1 MTDNG
6 SMVIRA
12 MVAAALMAATTAL
25 MVVTFATAQAA
36 GALAIGAC
44 GAYGQ
49 AYDFPNSAAA
59 TERALSECKGSAC
72 RVVTTL
78 RRACAAYAVDGTN
91 PCGAHGWARGP
102 RLGGAQNEALRGC
115 YKDGGRDCVIRTF
128 ICDAKGG

>member
-1 MTDNG
+1 MKDNG
-6 SMVIRA
+6 TAFIRA
-12 MVAAALMAATTAL
+12 VVAAALVLATTAL

-49 AYDFPNSAAA
+49 AYDFPDPNAA
-59 TERALSECKGSAC
+59 TERALSECKGQAC
-72 RVVTTL
+72 RVVTTFQ
-78 RRACAAYAVDGTN
+78 RACAAYAVDGTN

-102 RLGGAQNEALRGC
+102 RLGRAQNEALRSC

-128 ICDAKGG
+128 ICDAKG

>member
-1 MTDNG
+1 MADNG
-6 SMVIRA
+6 STVIRA
-12 MVAAALMAATTAL
+12 VVAAALVAATTAL

-49 AYDFPNSAAA
+49 AYDFPSANAA
-59 TERALSECKGSAC
+59 TERALSECKGQAC
-72 RVVTTL
+72 RVVTSFK
-78 RRACAAYAVDGTN
+78 RGCAAYAVDGTN
-91 PCGAHGWARGP
+91 PCGGHGWAHGP
-102 RLGGAQNEALRGC
+102 RLGAAQNAALRGC